1 MSWPNRNDACILIGW
16 AKIVLIRG
24 EADEGVPEMLRV
36 WNGII
41 IIDDKIFGFIDVIN
55 ISVKGGQENAM
66 ISVGVN
72 DLKILL

>member
-1 MSWPNRNDACILIGW
+1 
-16 AKIVLIRG
+16 
-24 EADEGVPEMLRV
+24 MLRV

-55 ISVKGGQENAM
+55 ISVKGGQKNAM